1 MSWLTNIAERSPA
14 PRPAPDL
21 NLSAGETARIRW
33 VLEAQQHPPVEGLLQ
48 AYVVGEGGIPPQIL
62 LGLLTYCYAV
72 GLYGSVEIAAAISE
86 QPALKYLCTTFRPA
100 HNTLRRFRR
109 NHREMLRQSLA
120 LVLHRGWREASSAD
134 AHSGG
139 LGQAGWRRQ
148 PPSLAPGPAF
158 GAGRSPIEMCL
169 FLAESENRLLTAAQ
183 LDCMALDD

>member
-1 MSWLTNIAERSPA
+1 MSWLTNIAEQSTA

-21 NLSAGETARIRW
+21 TLNAGETARIRW

-72 GLYGSVEIAAAISE
+72 GQYGSVEIAAAISE
-86 QPALKYLCTTFRPA
+86 QPALKYLCTTFRPT

-120 LVLHRGWREASSAD
+120 LVLYRSWREAFSAD

-139 LGQAGWRRQ
+139 LEQ
-148 PPSLAPGPAF
+148 PPSWAPGRDLR
-158 GAGRSPIEMCL
+158 AGRSPIETGH
-169 FLAESENRLLTAAQ
+169 FLAESEIRLVTAAQ